1 MKEYVGYIIDKS
13 IGNKKVIKE
22 LPITNRKKIWL
33 GLITI
38 LEIKVS
44 EKEFDNLIVILQEN
58 MTTQIGFFKQEFYI
72 HFYCGNELIVVFRQR
87 VFHITSDKE
96 TWGDAISY
104 GKNIGIIEKQLDF
117 LSPEENQKR
126 YFS

>member
-13 IGNKKVIKE
+13 IRNKKVIRK

-44 EKEFDNLIVILQEN
+44 EKELNDLIMTLQEN
-58 MTTQIGFFKQEFYI
+58 LTTQIGFLKQEFY
-72 HFYCGNELIVVFRQR
+72 FTFIV
-87 VFHITSDKE
+87 
-96 TWGDAISY
+96 AM
-104 GKNIGIIEKQLDF
+104 N
-117 LSPEENQKR
+117 
-126 YFS
+126 